1 MSGEPQN
8 APHSGSGVTTPRP
21 RPSGATARL
30 CKRSAC
36 APENG
41 PEVQLGSATPSAF
54 QTLAAKLDGD
64 KAPAVDCPKRSSFEE
79 FLLLDAR
86 VPDATRPGEYSP
98 YSFEG
103 REAVRLLVRRIDAVL
118 GSNTGKPIADAR
130 CGVAGGA
137 QWGKTILELN
147 FAGYATAQ
155 AFLRF
160 GMFLPDE
167 ALAAGMVDTKLRPD
181 VIDQIPWLAEMTQVG
196 KAVNKSG
203 KAVNRR
209 GAFMVTDGQR
219 RSYGLVLGLQKIPT
233 SYTLDI
239 AAKDEVDDIPEKTGK
254 FVRGRLTSSPLR
266 FSLDIGTQRVAGRGM
281 NKVWKDGSQGVILLG
296 PSVDVHAWTK
306 RDENGEVDSIPEG
319 WINPEE
325 NFPQIVRR
333 QLGEA
338 PSVIDPKLT
347 WSGAFKRDGDEAT
360 TWSYVRGATYYLAH
374 PETGFPLNRRQPLG
388 YHRVPAK
395 LQSENWTLRISQYSI
410 DALSVAQL
418 VHGFC
423 DEDEGAISSPDA
435 MIVYRCDV
443 LALPQS
449 SAQALTPAIISRAQ
463 DIDPFRIRLTRE
475 AGRPAFGGL
484 DMGDQCWFLVR
495 ERESGA
501 RKRLTYAGKIP
512 AADIIGRA
520 VSLFQTIGLDALFID
535 QRPLVS
541 QSRSIALELN
551 GLSSLT
557 RWPDIPKAGNR
568 EAFISLPGGLTWD
581 GGAQRWRNL
590 KCAVVRFDKKK
601 LGAGIEHGFDEFDEG
616 GMTKFVPL
624 INVNRFET
632 IDRAVREFLTPAESV
647 VEVIAGAIRETPA
660 LLLPMAGCD
669 PIVATIEAHLVT
681 GSEREKEKDGSLG
694 DYVDACQNHLL
705 LSDGYS
711 ILAEMECGNSRR
723 ALPFVARGVRRNRRD
738 MAERPSRRLNS

>member
-1 MSGEPQN
+1 MTPI
-8 APHSGSGVTTPRP
+8 APEASRNDLEGSSPR
-21 RPSGATARL
+21 SGASEPNAGF
-30 CKRSAC
+30 CMAF
-36 APENG
+36 AGQPESRVG
-41 PEVQLGSATPSAF
+41 VKKGSKSAF
-54 QTLAAKLDGD
+54 ASLESKLDGD
-64 KAPAVDCPKRSSFEE
+64 KAPVVNCPKRASFED

-86 VPDATRPGEYSP
+86 VPDSTRPGEYTP

-103 REAVRLLVRRIDAVL
+103 REAVRLIVRRIDAVL
-118 GSNTGKPIADAR
+118 GSHTGVPIPDAR

-147 FAGYATAQ
+147 FAGYATSQ

-160 GMFLPDE
+160 GMFLPDD

-203 KAVNRR
+203 KAVNRK
-209 GAFMVTDGQR
+209 GAFLVTDGNR
-219 RSYGLVLGLQKIPT
+219 RSYGLILGLQKIPT

-239 AAKDEVDDIPEKTGK
+239 AAKDEVDDIPAKTGK

-281 NKVWKDGSQGVILLG
+281 NKVWKDGSQGVIILG
-296 PSVDVHAWTK
+296 SAEQDAAT
-306 RDENGEVDSIPEG
+306 GEVDSVPDG
-319 WINPEE
+319 WLNPEE
-325 NFPQIVRR
+325 NFPAIVRR
-333 QLGEA
+333 QLGEL
-338 PSVIDPKLT
+338 PSISDPQLT
-347 WSGAFKRDGDEAT
+347 WSGAFKRPGDDVT
-360 TWSYVRGATYYLAH
+360 TWSYVRGAAYYLAH
-374 PETGFPLNRRQPLG
+374 PETGAPLNRRRPLG
-388 YHRVPAK
+388 YHRVPPK
-395 LQSENWTLRISQYSI
+395 LTSENWTLRISQLST
-410 DALSVAQL
+410 DAISVSQI

-435 MIVYRCDV
+435 MIVFRCDV

-449 SAQALTPAIISRAQ
+449 SAQALTPAIITRSQ
-463 DIDPFRIRLTRE
+463 DIDPFRIRITRE
-475 AGRPAFGGL
+475 ASRAAFGGL
-484 DMGDQCWFLVR
+484 DMGDQCWMLVR

-501 RKRLTYAGKIP
+501 RKRATFAGKIP
-512 AADIIGRA
+512 AADVIRRA
-520 VSLFQTIGLDALFID
+520 VSLFETIGLSALFID

-551 GLSSLT
+551 GLAGLT
-557 RWPDIPKAGNR
+557 QWPEIPKAGNR

-632 IDRAVREFLTPAESV
+632 IDRAVREFLTPTESV
-647 VEVIAGAIRETPA
+647 VEVIEGKIRETPA
-660 LLLPMAGCD
+660 LLLPMADSD
-669 PIVATIEAHLVT
+669 PIVATLEAHLVA
-681 GSEREKEKDGSLG
+681 GSEREKEKDGSMG
-694 DYVDACQNHLL
+694 DYVDGCENHLL

-711 ILAEMECGNSRR
+711 ILAEMECGASRR
-723 ALPFVARGVRRNRRD
+723 AMPFKIRASRLTRRENS
-738 MAERPSRRLNS
+738 ERPGRRLNS